1 MGNVMQLRAFSICRT
16 CSELYPSNRGCP
28 SCDGDELAAFEVLAA
43 TDEARGV
50 STATEGPVR
59 EMAPPPLPP
68 GMRAPWYERS
78 GFAALSLS
86 LVAGAVLLVVL
97 TQAA

>member
-1 MGNVMQLRAFSICRT
+1 MQLRAFSICRT

-28 SCDGDELAAFEVLAA
+28 ACDGDEQAAYEVAVA

-50 STATEGPVR
+50 ATASEAPTPH
-59 EMAPPPLPP
+59 MPPPLPR
-68 GMRAPWYERS
+68 GIAAPWYERA

-86 LVAGAVLLVVL
+86 LVAGAVVLVVI
-97 TQAA
+97 TQG

>member
-1 MGNVMQLRAFSICRT
+1 MELRAFSICRT

-28 SCDGDELAAFEVLAA
+28 ACDGDEVAAVEVSLA
-43 TDEARGV
+43 TDHARGV
-50 STATEGPVR
+50 STASEGPAR
-59 EMAPPPLPP
+59 DMAPPPLPR
-68 GMRAPWYERS
+68 GMQAPWYERS

-86 LVAGAVLLVVL
+86 LVAGAVLLVVI